1 MLSSNSVVKLYLDIL
16 NSELTVVMCVVLA
29 MEVSKVVCFVPR
41 IGLTNHLLSCHPL
54 LQSGGS

>member
-29 MEVSKVVCFVPR
+29 MEVSKVVCFCSQNW
-41 IGLTNHLLSCHPL
+41 TKKSLLFCHPL
-54 LQSGGS
+54 LQSVGS